1 MTRFIPKKFAENSNN
16 SGVFGSF
23 QEQGGNV
30 GDGTLSSDPDTLQG
44 GSAWPLGWSAATNSF
59 LQIPRGEEIEGV
71 ERVFS
76 AAIVQQFIDGITFWQ
91 PEMPVIQYQ
100 TIVQYQTDSD
110 LPKIFVNITGTNT
123 ATAPDT
129 DTTNWLMVLDFGS
142 SFANVDLSNLSETG
156 QAIIDSKANVDL
168 SNSTVITN
176 CLTSVPQNINL
187 EFSNGTFTLK
197 AGSKVY
203 DGNGLFK
210 AISSDIS
217 LTPSGYVDTP
227 HVLIVKNDGTLYAR
241 AVVDCSSG
249 ATIPSTDTW
258 LHFNTTDKKLYI
270 INAGVNVGT
279 ASFPLCAFNVSG
291 GKASSVSLTFN
302 YIGYI
307 GNTIFALQNLRG
319 MRPNGFNLDGT
330 LNNVEFQVNSILTT
344 TFTSG
349 YTGYIVINSGLLAGW
364 NVNNGRYNPDKNVN
378 EYDGVK
384 SDVSIVG
391 TFSTDST
398 GRIISFNPKLPF
410 QAVDASDY
418 RSLAGI
424 DSNIDYIIESAR
436 NGKSWYAKYRSGKLE
451 QGGNVSS
458 QTPVVYLK
466 PFKNTNYQI
475 VLGQSGSSQS
485 GTVGRTTWTEKT
497 TTGFTPSFVTE
508 TDWFATGE
516 GA

>member
-76 AAIVQQFIDGITFWQ
+76 AAIVQQFIDGITFWH

-156 QAIIDSKANVDL
+156 QAIIDNKADIDL

-176 CLTSVPQNINL
+176 CLTSVPQNIKL
-187 EFSNGTFTLK
+187 EFNNGTFTLK

-210 AISSDIS
+210 TISSDIS
-217 LTPSGYVDTP
+217 LTPSGYVDIP
-227 HVLIVKNDGTLYAR
+227 YVLFVKSNGTLLGR
-241 AVVDCSSG
+241 ALVDCSSG
-249 ATIPSTDTW
+249 STNPSTDTW
-258 LHFNTTDKKLYI
+258 LYFNTTDKKVYQI
-270 INAGVNVGT
+270 DNGSVSDT
-279 ASFPLCAFNVSG
+279 TSFPLCVFNVSG
-291 GKASSVSLTFN
+291 GKASSISQTFN

-307 GNTIFALQNLRG
+307 GSTIFALQNVAGLI
-319 MRPNGFNLDGT
+319 PNGFNSDGT
-330 LNNVEFQVNSILTT
+330 LDNKKFETTNVLTHT
-344 TFTSG
+344 VTSV
-349 YTGYIVINSGLLAGW
+349 YNGYIVLNSITLSGWNINNSGYDFK
-364 NVNNGRYNPDKNVN
+364 NNIN
-378 EYDGVK
+378 EYNGTK
-384 SDVSIVG
+384 SDIAIVG

-424 DSNIDYIIESAR
+424 DSNIDHIIESAR
-436 NGKSWYAKYRSGKLE
+436 NGKSWYAKYRSGRLE
-451 QGGNVSS
+451 QGGNISS
-458 QTPVVYLK
+458 QTPVVFLK

-475 VLGQSGSSQS
+475 VLGQSGSNQS
-485 GTVGRTTWTEKT
+485 GIVGRTTWNDKT